1 MQSRVVELLKE
12 DTSDWER
19 RQAERLYQREH
30 QKRKRQRKKVGL
42 RSRQFAFTGLVV
54 SSCKPVV
61 AVCVCVET
69 R

>member
-30 QKRKRQRKKVGL
+30 QKRKRQRKKV
-42 RSRQFAFTGLVV
+42 RH
-54 SSCKPVV
+54 
-61 AVCVCVET
+61 
-69 R
+69 